1 MKNRTGF
8 ESFSAVIHRLW
19 KNENLI
25 TRTKIM
31 TGCSQKIVYV
41 IWLSIML
48 RIGDV

>member
-31 TGCSQKIVYV
+31 TGCLQKNSLCDLAVDNV
-41 IWLSIML
+41 MN
-48 RIGDV
+48 R